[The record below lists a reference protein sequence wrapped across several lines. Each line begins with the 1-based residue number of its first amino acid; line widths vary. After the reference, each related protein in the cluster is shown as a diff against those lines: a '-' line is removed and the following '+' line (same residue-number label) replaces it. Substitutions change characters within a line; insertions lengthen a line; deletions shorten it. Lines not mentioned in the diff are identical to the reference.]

1 MFELRPDGLYQIKS
15 NHPLLFLCGYLQVLA
30 IARAYGQLHSYGLV
44 IQWTNIDDRSII
56 KFIPMRWLHGENLK
70 LLKDL
75 LLDSGFKVT
84 NLKNVWDLITQYLH
98 ECTSVPTR
106 ALVTETT
113 GWLGQSFATAGWSVN
128 CQDDELFYIGTAIDQ
143 LKQLGSLHSWQQHVG
158 RLCEGNPLMVFAC
171 CTALTAPLLH
181 WLNWD
186 SCGFHLVGNSKSGKT
201 TVLILS
207 ASLCSDRSYCYTW
220 RATANGLEAI
230 ATSRNDMLLCLD
242 ELHQANPEDVDQAIY
257 MLANGVSKIRGS
269 KEGFAAKTN
278 RWRLGFLST
287 GEISLSET
295 LAQIQKTVRAGQ
307 EARFIELPVARQY
320 GAFDYLHS
328 AMNSKEFAEMLD
340 RNMTA
345 NHGAVFRAWIEYL
358 SKLPNLAEY
367 LRIELAKIREKLSKT
382 QHGNQ
387 TGYALDRFALL
398 ALAGE
403 MAIAAGILP
412 WKPNEAIN
420 SMEDLFECWLD
431 NRGHDHDSEEHT
443 LRRILA
449 SAIPAW
455 ELGLVAPLKALQDDE
470 FGYVVSNK
478 DTNECEWFL
487 TKTAFAQGLQ
497 IKHRAQLMPRARM
510 MEQREWL
517 KSNDD
522 TRRLVCKRQFPGGKP
537 HDRYYRIFPNRIIRD
552 LHLKTQV
559 SQNKH

>member
-1 MFELRPDGLYQIKS
+1 MFELRPDGLYLIKS
-15 NHPLLFLCGYLQVLA
+15 NHPPLFLCGYLQVLA

-44 IQWTNIDDRSII
+44 IQWSNIDDRSIK

-84 NLKNVWDLITQYLH
+84 NLKNVWELITQYLH
-98 ECTSVPTR
+98 ECTSLPIR

-128 CQDDELFYIGTAIDQ
+128 CQNDELLYIGTSVDQ
-143 LKQLGSLHSWQQHVG
+143 LKQRGSLHSWQQHVG

-171 CTALTAPLLH
+171 CNALAAPLLH

-201 TVLILS
+201 TVLALS
-207 ASLCSDRSYCYTW
+207 ASIYSDRSYSYSW

-242 ELHQANPEDVDQAIY
+242 ELHQATPDDVDQAIY

-287 GEISLSET
+287 GEIGLSET

-307 EARFIELPVARQY
+307 EVRFIELPVTRQY

-328 AMNSKEFAEMLD
+328 ARNSKEFAEMLN
-340 RNMTA
+340 RNITT
-345 NHGAVFRAWIEYL
+345 NHGAVFPAWIEHL
-358 SKLPNLAEY
+358 STQPNLAEF
-367 LRIELAKIREKLSKT
+367 LHIELAKIRQKLSKN

-387 TGYALDRFALL
+387 AGYALDRFALL
-398 ALAGE
+398 ALTGE
-403 MAIAAGILP
+403 LAIAAGIMP
-412 WKPNEAIN
+412 WAPGEALN
-420 SMEDLFECWLD
+420 AMRNLYECWLD
-431 NRGHDHDSEEHT
+431 NRGHQHDSEEHT

-449 SAIPAW
+449 TALPAW
-455 ELGLVAPLKALQDDE
+455 ELGLVDPLKALQTGE
-470 FGYVVSNK
+470 IGYVV
-478 DTNECEWFL
+478 NENNEYEWFL
-487 TKTAFAQGLQ
+487 TRPAFKDGLQ
-497 IKHRAQLMPRARM
+497 IQHISQLSQRANM
-510 MEQREWL
+510 MKQREWL
-517 KSNDD
+517 MTNEGAG
-522 TRRLVCKRQFPGGKP
+522 RFEFKRQFPEGKP
-537 HDRYYRIFPNRIIRD
+537 HDRYYRIFPSRIIRD
-552 LHLKTQV
+552 LHLNFKI